1 MKTAEEVRQWAQ
13 EHGLTDSII
22 FEDPAY
28 AEAVVGIDYN
38 TNAIIYDYDKMAESL
53 MEHEPEE
60 FPELDDAY
68 DFINY
73 NASFGC
79 GIEGVPP
86 IIMQRADDL
95 QTEN

>member
-1 MKTAEEVRQWAQ
+1 MKSIEEVRQWAQ
-13 EHGLTDSII
+13 EHDLTESII
-22 FEDPAY
+22 FENPDY
-28 AEAVVGIDYN
+28 AEAIVGIDHN

-53 MEHEPEE
+53 VEHDADSFKTLEE
-60 FPELDDAY
+60 AY

-86 IIMQRADDL
+86 IIMERI
-95 QTEN
+95 EE